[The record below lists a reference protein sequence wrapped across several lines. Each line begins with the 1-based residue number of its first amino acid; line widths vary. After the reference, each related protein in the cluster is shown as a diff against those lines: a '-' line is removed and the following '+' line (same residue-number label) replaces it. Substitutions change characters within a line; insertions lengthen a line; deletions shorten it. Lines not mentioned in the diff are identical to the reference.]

1 MRPRQ
6 IYSYLI
12 TGCLAASFLLGL
24 GFREV
29 LAAVDGVRMA
39 QGGLPEAVAGVRVMS
54 GRGQLDPLSAYSRAL
69 TYLKENYWGELPN
82 DTQLTYT
89 AINGMLK
96 TLDDP
101 YTRFLDP
108 KSFRAMSEEN
118 HGEFVG
124 IGAQLDN
131 RPTKDGYIRIFRPL
145 ANTPAERAGIKP
157 FDVILKVNNASTQ
170 NKEVDAVVQM
180 IRGPANTPVKLT
192 LRRKGTEKPVDVT
205 IVRKPVQYEIVD
217 WALKEGN
224 IGYISLQ
231 QFNELC
237 DEKVDQAL
245 TQLEK
250 KGAKALILDLRSNP
264 GGMLTSAQEIASRFV
279 PSGKAVVHI
288 VERGGRR
295 NTLNALES
303 KQNHRKLPLVVLVN
317 RMSASASEIVAG
329 AVRDHKSGQIMG
341 TRTFGKGL
349 VQTVIQLSDGS
360 AVAITTAK
368 YLTPSFQDINPTS
381 TEPGGI
387 EPDVEIDVTEQDFAD
402 DNDVQ
407 LKKAIDFL
415 KLQIGETP
423 VAAAAPAVRKKSN

>member
-6 IYSYLI
+6 LFSLI
-12 TGCLAASFLLGL
+12 ITTGVLSAFILGL

-29 LAAVDGVRMA
+29 LAAVDHTLIA
-39 QGGLPEAVAGVRVMS
+39 QGGLPEAFQR
-54 GRGQLDPLSAYSRAL
+54 GRAISTKGTLDPLSSYSRAL
-69 TYLKENYWGELPN
+69 NYLKENYYGELPN
-82 DTQLTYT
+82 DNQLTYT

-108 KSFRAMSEEN
+108 EAFRSMSEEN

-131 RPTKDGYIRIFRPL
+131 RPTKDGYTRIFRPL
-145 ANTPAERAGIKP
+145 PNTPADRAGIKP
-157 FDVILKVNNASTQ
+157 YDVIVKVNGTSTQ
-170 NKEVDAVVQM
+170 NKDVEAVVKM

-192 LRRKGTEKPVDVT
+192 LRRKDSDKPLDLT

-217 WALKEGN
+217 SEMKAGD

-231 QFNELC
+231 QFNEIC
-237 DEKVDQAL
+237 DEKVDEAM
-245 TQLEK
+245 TRLEQQ
-250 KGAKALILDLRSNP
+250 GAKAFILDLRSNP

-279 PSGKAVVHI
+279 PTGKAVVHI

-295 NTLNALES
+295 NSLPSLES
-303 KQNHRKLPLVVLVN
+303 KHNHHPVPLVVLVN
-317 RMSASASEIVAG
+317 RMSASASEIVSG
-329 AVRDHKSGQIMG
+329 AVKDWKAGTIVG

-349 VQTVIQLSDGS
+349 VQTVVQLSDGS
-360 AVAITTAK
+360 AVAITTAR
-368 YLTPSFQDINPTS
+368 YLTPSGTDINAS
-381 TEPGGI
+381 SDRPGGI
-387 EPDVEIDVTEQDFAD
+387 MPDVEVGVKEEDMAS

-407 LKKAIDFL
+407 LKKAIEIL
-415 KLQIGETP
+415 KQQIGERP
-423 VAAAAPAVRKKSN
+423 AAAKLPN

>member
-6 IYSYLI
+6 LFSILI
-12 TGCLAASFLLGL
+12 TACVLASFALGL

-29 LAAVDGVRMA
+29 LAAVDSRMA
-39 QGGLPEAVAGVRVMS
+39 QGGLPESISSARVMS
-54 GRGQLDPLSAYSRAL
+54 GKGQLDPLSAYSRAL
-69 TYLKENYWGELPN
+69 TYLKEHYWGELPT

-131 RPTKDGYIRIFRPL
+131 RPTRDGYTRIYRPL
-145 ANTPAERAGIKP
+145 VNTPAERAGIKP
-157 FDVILKVNNASTQ
+157 FDVILKVNGVSTQ

-180 IRGPANTPVKLT
+180 IRGKADTPVKLT
-192 LRRKGTEKPVDVT
+192 LRRRNVEKPFDVS

-217 WALKEGN
+217 VQVKEGD

-245 TQLEK
+245 TQLER
-250 KGAKALILDLRSNP
+250 KGVKGVILDLRSNP
-264 GGMLTSAQEIASRFV
+264 GGMLTSAQEIASRFI
-279 PSGKAVVHI
+279 PANKPVVHI

-295 NTLNALES
+295 NSLFALDA

-329 AVRDHKSGQIMG
+329 AVKDHHAGTLVG

-368 YLTPSFQDINPTS
+368 YLTPNFTDINPTKDQ
-381 TEPGGI
+381 PGGI
-387 EPDVEIDVTEQDFAD
+387 DPDVTVDVTEQDFESE
-402 DNDVQ
+402 NDVQ
-407 LKKAIDFL
+407 LKKAIDLL
-415 KLQIGETP
+415 KTQLGEPTT
-423 VAAAAPAVRKKSN
+423 AAAAAKRPAR

>member
-1 MRPRQ
+1 MHPRQ
-6 IYSYLI
+6 IYSYLV
-12 TGCLAASFLLGL
+12 TGCVAASFLFGV

-29 LAAVDGVRMA
+29 LAAVDGVRIA
-39 QGGLPEAVAGVRVMS
+39 QGGLPEAIAGVRVMS
-54 GRGQLDPLSAYSRAL
+54 GRGQLDPLSTYSRAL
-69 TYLKENYWGELPN
+69 TYLKENYWGELPS

-89 AINGMLK
+89 AIHGMLK
-96 TLDDP
+96 TMDDP

-108 KSFRAMSEEN
+108 KSFKAMSEEN

-145 ANTPAERAGIKP
+145 VNTPAERAGIKP
-157 FDVILKVNNASTQ
+157 LDVILKVNNTSTQ

-192 LRRKGTEKPVDVT
+192 LRRKDAEKPIEVT
-205 IVRKPVQYEIVD
+205 IIRKPVQYEIVD
-217 WALKEGN
+217 DAVKAGD

-237 DEKVDQAL
+237 DEKIDQAL
-245 TQLEK
+245 TRLEK
-250 KGAKALILDLRSNP
+250 KGVKGLILDLRSNP

-279 PSGKAVVHI
+279 PAGKPVVHI

-295 NTLNALES
+295 NSLYALDA
-303 KQNHRKLPLVVLVN
+303 KQNHKKLPLVVLVN

-329 AVRDHKSGQIMG
+329 AVRDHKAGTIIG

-387 EPDVEIDVTEQDFAD
+387 APDIEVDVTEQDFAD

-415 KLQIGETP
+415 KQQIGERP
-423 VAAAAPAVRKKSN
+423 VASVPVVGKKSN

>member
-6 IYSYLI
+6 LFSFLI
-12 TGCLAASFLLGL
+12 TACVLGSFLLGL

-29 LAAVDGVRMA
+29 LAAVDGTRLA
-39 QGGLPEAVAGVRVMS
+39 QGGLPEAFANVRVMS
-54 GRGQLDPLSAYSRAL
+54 GRGQLDPLATYSRTL
-69 TYLKENYWGELPN
+69 SYLKEHYWGELPS
-82 DTQLTYT
+82 DTQLTYQ
-89 AINGMLK
+89 AIHGMLK

-108 KSFRAMSEEN
+108 KAFRAMSEEN

-157 FDVILKVNNASTQ
+157 FDVILKVDGVSTQ
-170 NKEVDAVVQM
+170 HKEVDRVVQM
-180 IRGPANTPVKLT
+180 IRGKANTPVKLT
-192 LRRKGTEKPVDVT
+192 LRRKNVEKPIEVT
-205 IVRKPVQYEIVD
+205 IIRKPVQFEIVGFEV
-217 WALKEGN
+217 KEGN
-224 IGYISLQ
+224 IGYISLN

-237 DEKVDQAL
+237 DEKVGQAL
-245 TQLEK
+245 AALERE
-250 KGAKALILDLRSNP
+250 GIQGLILDLRSNP

-279 PSGKAVVHI
+279 PAGKPVVHI

-295 NTLNALES
+295 NSLYALDS
-303 KQNHRKLPLVVLVN
+303 KQKHRRLPLVVLVN

-329 AVRDHKSGQIMG
+329 AVKDYKTGTVVG

-368 YLTPSFQDINPTS
+368 YLTPSFSDINPTK
-381 TEPGGI
+381 EHPGGI
-387 EPDVEIDVTEQDFAD
+387 VPDVIVDVTEQDFLEE
-402 DNDVQ
+402 NDVQ
-407 LKKAIDFL
+407 LKKAIEIL
-415 KLQIGETP
+415 KAQIGEGTTTT
-423 VAAAAPAVRKKSN
+423 AAAARR